1 MWISMEAD
9 TVEYLPFKQRMIKL
23 FNIIKDNWSRAN
35 VSSQAGELA
44 YFSLLSL
51 FPILLVIANVIPLFP
66 IDVNAVLSYL
76 ESAVPPDIFSV
87 IEPVLIGYLSS
98 SSGGVISIG
107 LVTALWSA
115 SKAFNS
121 LQNILNEV
129 YAVKPRKN
137 FILVRLVS
145 LLVQLAIVF
154 IVGVI
159 IFAFVFGEILVE
171 FIEGLVNVDLGFI
184 MQILQLRWLILLI
197 VLLALFTAVYFL
209 VPNHRLGI
217 KYAVPGA
224 IFATIGWLV
233 LSQGFSIYLQFA
245 GGDAAANATF
255 GVFIILMLWLYL
267 AAMILLLGGLVN
279 TIYFEYKNGKSVQK
293 AIETEDEEHSENDK
307 KKKLPKQRKK
317 LVKVKEVKNQ

>member
-1 MWISMEAD
+1 MDAD

-23 FNIIKDNWSRAN
+23 FNVIKDNWSRAN
-35 VSSQAGELA
+35 VSAQAGELA

-76 ESAVPPDIFSV
+76 KTAVPPDIFSV
-87 IEPVLIGYLSS
+87 IEPILRGYLSS

-129 YAVKPRKN
+129 YAVEPRKN

-145 LLVQLAIVF
+145 ILIQLAIVF

-171 FIEGLVNVDLGFI
+171 FVEGLVNIDLGFI

-209 VPNHRLGI
+209 VPNHHLGI

-224 IFATIGWLV
+224 IFATIGWLI

-293 AIETEDEEHSENDK
+293 AIEKEDEDNSEDGK

>member
-1 MWISMEAD
+1 MEAD

-87 IEPVLIGYLSS
+87 IEPILIGYLSS

-145 LLVQLAIVF
+145 LLVQLAIVS

-159 IFAFVFGEILVE
+159 IFAFVFGEIIVE
-171 FIEGLVNVDLGFI
+171 FVEGLVNIDLGFI

-209 VPNHRLGI
+209 VPNHHLGI

-224 IFATIGWLV
+224 IFATIGWLA

-267 AAMILLLGGLVN
+267 AAMVLLLGGLVN

-293 AIETEDEEHSENDK
+293 AIEQEDEEYSENDK

>member
-1 MWISMEAD
+1 MEAD

-87 IEPVLIGYLSS
+87 IEPILIGYLSS

-145 LLVQLAIVF
+145 LLVQLAIVS

-159 IFAFVFGEILVE
+159 IFAFVFGEIIVE
-171 FIEGLVNVDLGFI
+171 FVEGLVNIDLGFI

-209 VPNHRLGI
+209 VPNHHLGI

-224 IFATIGWLV
+224 IFATIGWLA

-267 AAMILLLGGLVN
+267 AAMVLLLGGLVN

-293 AIETEDEEHSENDK
+293 AIEQEDEEHSENDK

-317 LVKVKEVKNQ
+317 LVKVKEVQNQ

>member
-1 MWISMEAD
+1 MEAD

-87 IEPVLIGYLSS
+87 IEPILIGYLSS

-145 LLVQLAIVF
+145 LLVQLAIVS

-159 IFAFVFGEILVE
+159 IFAFVFGEIIVE
-171 FIEGLVNVDLGFI
+171 FVEGLVNIDLGFI

-209 VPNHRLGI
+209 VPNHHLGI

-224 IFATIGWLV
+224 IFATIGWLA
-233 LSQGFSIYLQFA
+233 LSQGFSIYLKFA

-267 AAMILLLGGLVN
+267 AAMVLLLGGLVN

-293 AIETEDEEHSENDK
+293 AIEQEDEEHSENDK

>member
-1 MWISMEAD
+1 MEAD

-87 IEPVLIGYLSS
+87 IEPILIGYLSS

-145 LLVQLAIVF
+145 LLVQLAIVS
-154 IVGVI
+154 IVGII
-159 IFAFVFGEILVE
+159 IFAFVFGEIIVE
-171 FIEGLVNVDLGFI
+171 FVEGLVNIDLGFI

-209 VPNHRLGI
+209 VPNHHLGI

-224 IFATIGWLV
+224 IFATIGWLA

-267 AAMILLLGGLVN
+267 AAMVLLLGGLVN

-293 AIETEDEEHSENDK
+293 AIEQEDEEHSENDK

>member
-1 MWISMEAD
+1 MEAD

-87 IEPVLIGYLSS
+87 IEPILIGYLSS

-145 LLVQLAIVF
+145 LLVQLAIVS

-159 IFAFVFGEILVE
+159 IFAFVFGEIIVE
-171 FIEGLVNVDLGFI
+171 FVEGLVNIDLGFI

-209 VPNHRLGI
+209 VPNHHLGI

-224 IFATIGWLV
+224 IFATIGWLA

-267 AAMILLLGGLVN
+267 AAMVLLLGGLVN
-279 TIYFEYKNGKSVQK
+279 TIYFEYKNGKSIQK
-293 AIETEDEEHSENDK
+293 AIEQEDEEHSENDK
-307 KKKLPKQRKK
+307 KKRLPKQRKK
-317 LVKVKEVKNQ
+317 LVKVKEVQNQ

>member
-1 MWISMEAD
+1 MEAD

-87 IEPVLIGYLSS
+87 IEPILIGYLSS

-145 LLVQLAIVF
+145 LLVQLAIVS

-171 FIEGLVNVDLGFI
+171 FVEGLVNIDLGFI

-209 VPNHRLGI
+209 VPNHHLGI

-224 IFATIGWLV
+224 IFATIGWLA

-267 AAMILLLGGLVN
+267 AAMVLLLGGLVN

-293 AIETEDEEHSENDK
+293 AIEQEDEEHSENDK

>member
-1 MWISMEAD
+1 MEAD

-87 IEPVLIGYLSS
+87 IEPILIGYLSS

-145 LLVQLAIVF
+145 LLVQLAIVS

-159 IFAFVFGEILVE
+159 IFAFVFGEIIVE
-171 FIEGLVNVDLGFI
+171 FVEGLVNIDLGFI

-209 VPNHRLGI
+209 VPNHHLGI

-224 IFATIGWLV
+224 IFATIGWLA

-317 LVKVKEVKNQ
+317 LVKVKEVQNQ

>member
-1 MWISMEAD
+1 MEAD
-9 TVEYLPFKQRMIKL
+9 TVENLPFKQRMIKL

-87 IEPVLIGYLSS
+87 IEPILIGYLSS

-145 LLVQLAIVF
+145 LLVQLAIVS

-159 IFAFVFGEILVE
+159 IFAFVFGEIIVE
-171 FIEGLVNVDLGFI
+171 FVEGLVNIDLGFI

-209 VPNHRLGI
+209 VPNHHLGI

-224 IFATIGWLV
+224 IFATIGWLA

-267 AAMILLLGGLVN
+267 AAMVLLLGGLVN

-293 AIETEDEEHSENDK
+293 AIEQEDEEHSENDK

>member
-1 MWISMEAD
+1 MEAD

-87 IEPVLIGYLSS
+87 IEPILIGYLSS

-145 LLVQLAIVF
+145 LLVQLAIVS

-159 IFAFVFGEILVE
+159 IFAFVFGEIIVE
-171 FIEGLVNVDLGFI
+171 FVEGLVNIDLGFI

-209 VPNHRLGI
+209 VPNHHLGI

-224 IFATIGWLV
+224 IFATIGWLA

-267 AAMILLLGGLVN
+267 AAMVLLLGGLVN

-293 AIETEDEEHSENDK
+293 AIEQEDEEHSENDK

>member
-1 MWISMEAD
+1 MEAD

-87 IEPVLIGYLSS
+87 IEPILIGYLSS

-145 LLVQLAIVF
+145 LLVQLAIVS

-159 IFAFVFGEILVE
+159 IFAFVFGEIIVE
-171 FIEGLVNVDLGFI
+171 FVEGLVNIDLGFI

-209 VPNHRLGI
+209 VPNHHLGI

-224 IFATIGWLV
+224 IFATIGWLA

-267 AAMILLLGGLVN
+267 AAMVLLLGGLVN

-293 AIETEDEEHSENDK
+293 AIEQEDEKHSENDK

>member
-1 MWISMEAD
+1 MEAD

-87 IEPVLIGYLSS
+87 IEPILIGYLSS

-145 LLVQLAIVF
+145 LLVQLAIVS

-159 IFAFVFGEILVE
+159 IFAFVFGEIIVE
-171 FIEGLVNVDLGFI
+171 FVEGLVNIDLGFI

-209 VPNHRLGI
+209 VPNHHLGI

-224 IFATIGWLV
+224 IFATIGWLA

-267 AAMILLLGGLVN
+267 AAMVLLLGGLVN

-293 AIETEDEEHSENDK
+293 ATEQEDEEHSENDK

-317 LVKVKEVKNQ
+317 LVKIKEVKNQ

>member
-1 MWISMEAD
+1 MEAD

-87 IEPVLIGYLSS
+87 IEPILIGYLSS

-145 LLVQLAIVF
+145 LLVQLAIVS

-159 IFAFVFGEILVE
+159 IFAFVFGEIIVE
-171 FIEGLVNVDLGFI
+171 FVEGLVNIDLGFI

-209 VPNHRLGI
+209 VPNHHLGI

-224 IFATIGWLV
+224 IFATIGWLA

-267 AAMILLLGGLVN
+267 AAMVLLLGGLVN
-279 TIYFEYKNGKSVQK
+279 TIYFEYKNGKSVRK
-293 AIETEDEEHSENDK
+293 AIEQEDEEHSENDK

>member
-1 MWISMEAD
+1 MEAD

-35 VSSQAGELA
+35 VSFQAGELA

-293 AIETEDEEHSENDK
+293 AIESEDEEHSENDK

>member
-1 MWISMEAD
+1 MEAD

-293 AIETEDEEHSENDK
+293 AIESEDEEHSENDK

>member
-1 MWISMEAD
+1 MEAD

-145 LLVQLAIVF
+145 LLVQLAIVS

-159 IFAFVFGEILVE
+159 IFAFVFGEIIVE
-171 FIEGLVNVDLGFI
+171 FVEGLVNIDLGFI

-209 VPNHRLGI
+209 VPNHHLGI

-224 IFATIGWLV
+224 IFATIGWLA

-267 AAMILLLGGLVN
+267 AAMVLLLGGLVN

-293 AIETEDEEHSENDK
+293 AIEQEDKEHSENDK